1 MAGDLGNVWVRGDM
15 VAGSETMSVR
25 AFDGIDWSAWDSFTL
40 TTRPINHAPIVTA
53 PDFTASHN
61 QNIGASSLFSV
72 SDADNDT
79 INNYQ
84 FWDSTADPT
93 SGHWLV
99 GGVAQGTNH
108 AIDVTAAQLARTT
121 FQSGSGSD
129 DLWIRANDGLLWSDW
144 KEFHVNAPANHA
156 ATVTAP
162 GFTASHNQ
170 NIAASSL
177 FSVSDAD
184 NDTITNYQFWDS
196 TTDPTSGHWLVGG
209 VAQGANQ
216 AIDVTAAQ
224 LSQTTFQSASGSD
237 DLWVR
242 AFDGINWSAWKE
254 FLVSAPIDAKPV
266 VAGGNASLAL
276 NEVVAAS
283 SLFSVTDADND
294 TMTEYQFWD
303 STAAPASAHFSVNG
317 TAQSANHAVDVMAS
331 NLPQVNV
338 VGGSVA
344 GTDQLWVRTNDG
356 AVWSDWYSFMAVT
369 HA

>member
-1 MAGDLGNVWVRGDM
+1 
-15 VAGSETMSVR
+15 MS
-25 AFDGIDWSAWDSFTL
+25 DT
-40 TTRPINHAPIVTA
+40 
-53 PDFTASHN
+53 
-61 QNIGASSLFSV
+61 
-72 SDADNDT
+72 DNDT
-79 INNYQ
+79 ITNYQ
-84 FWDSTADPT
+84 FWDSTTDPT

-99 GGVAQGTNH
+99 GGIAQGTNQ
-108 AIDVTAAQLARTT
+108 AIDVTAAQLAQAT

-144 KEFHVNAPANHA
+144 KEFHVNAPANHVP
-156 ATVTAP
+156 TVTAA

-170 NIAASSL
+170 NIAASL
-177 FSVSDAD
+177 SDAD

-196 TTDPTSGHWLVGG
+196 TTDPTSGHWVAGG
-209 VAQGANQ
+209 MAQGANQ

-224 LSQTTFQSASGSD
+224 LAQTTFQSGSGPD

-266 VAGGNASLAL
+266 VAGDNASLAL
-276 NEVVAAS
+276 NEVRAGS

-303 STAAPASAHFSVNG
+303 STAAPASAYFSVNG
-317 TAQSANHAVDVMAS
+317 TTQSANHAIDVMAS
-331 NLPQVNV
+331 HLAQVNV
-338 VGGSVA
+338 VGGSAA

-356 AVWSDWYSFMAVT
+356 TVWSDWHSFMAVT

>member
-1 MAGDLGNVWVRGDM
+1 MAGDLGNVWVRGGM

-25 AFDGIDWSAWDSFTL
+25 AFDGMDWSAWDTFNL
-40 TTRPINHAPIVTA
+40 TTLPINHAPI
-53 PDFTASHN
+53 
-61 QNIGASSLFSV
+61 
-72 SDADNDT
+72 
-79 INNYQ
+79 
-84 FWDSTADPT
+84 
-93 SGHWLV
+93 
-99 GGVAQGTNH
+99 
-108 AIDVTAAQLARTT
+108 
-121 FQSGSGSD
+121 
-129 DLWIRANDGLLWSDW
+129 
-144 KEFHVNAPANHA
+144 
-156 ATVTAP
+156 VTAP

-242 AFDGINWSAWKE
+242 AFDGINWSAWN
-254 FLVSAPIDAKPV
+254 LVSAPIDAKPV

-303 STAAPASAHFSVNG
+303 STAAPASAYFSVNG
-317 TAQSANHAVDVMAS
+317 TTQSANHAIDVMAS
-331 NLPQVNV
+331 HLAQVNV
-338 VGGSVA
+338 VGGSAA

-356 AVWSDWYSFMAVT
+356 TVWSDWHSFMA
-369 HA
+369 

>member
-1 MAGDLGNVWVRGDM
+1 MAATDLNNVWIRGGQVTGSETMWVRAFDGTDWSAWDTFNLTTLPNTPPVATIGDHSLQINEWSKIASWISYSDADGNAATQYQFRDSGASANSGYFWTPDNPHQPANTDITVMAGDLGNVWVRGGM

-61 QNIGASSLFSV
+61 QNIAASSLFSV

-108 AIDVTAAQLARTT
+108 AIDVTAAQLAQTT

-162 GFTASHNQ
+162 GFYSKPQSEHCG
-170 NIAASSL
+170 
-177 FSVSDAD
+177 V
-184 NDTITNYQFWDS
+184 
-196 TTDPTSGHWLVGG
+196 LVVLGE
-209 VAQGANQ
+209 
-216 AIDVTAAQ
+216 
-224 LSQTTFQSASGSD
+224 
-237 DLWVR
+237 R
-242 AFDGINWSAWKE
+242 
-254 FLVSAPIDAKPV
+254 
-266 VAGGNASLAL
+266 
-276 NEVVAAS
+276 
-283 SLFSVTDADND
+283 
-294 TMTEYQFWD
+294 
-303 STAAPASAHFSVNG
+303 
-317 TAQSANHAVDVMAS
+317 
-331 NLPQVNV
+331 
-338 VGGSVA
+338 
-344 GTDQLWVRTNDG
+344 RR
-356 AVWSDWYSFMAVT
+356 
-369 HA
+369 

>member
-1 MAGDLGNVWVRGDM
+1 MPNVLL
-15 VAGSETMSVR
+15 E
-25 AFDGIDWSAWDSFTL
+25 AFF
-40 TTRPINHAPIVTA
+40 
-53 PDFTASHN
+53 F
-61 QNIGASSLFSV
+61 FF
-72 SDADNDT
+72 NDT
-79 INNYQ
+79 
-84 FWDSTADPT
+84 A
-93 SGHWLV
+93 
-99 GGVAQGTNH
+99 
-108 AIDVTAAQLARTT
+108 TT
-121 FQSGSGSD
+121 EIYT
-129 DLWIRANDGLLWSDW
+129 L
-144 KEFHVNAPANHA
+144 
-156 ATVTAP
+156 
-162 GFTASHNQ
+162 
-170 NIAASSL
+170 SL
-177 FSVSDAD
+177 HDALP
-184 NDTITNYQFWDS
+184 IC
-196 TTDPTSGHWLVGG
+196 
-209 VAQGANQ
+209 
-216 AIDVTAAQ
+216 
-224 LSQTTFQSASGSD
+224 
-237 DLWVR
+237 
-242 AFDGINWSAWKE
+242 AWKE